1 MRKRFTLIELL
12 VVIAIIAILAAMLL
26 PALAKARDKADAITC
41 TSNLKQIG
49 LGFNMYA
56 MDYKNWNCYQYAW
69 PNGSSTPPRFWWQ
82 DGIAPYVGNYN
93 MYLCPSMDTPASSS
107 SNRPEADGIVN
118 YPAKVESGYA
128 RSNKTAGTLAGTSP
142 SYMHKI
148 TQFKYPSETANA
160 ADSTE
165 MELRSSSPADNLTV
179 GNAKCRLGVRH
190 SGAFQLVFVDGHCG
204 AERFSNPTGIMWDV
218 AAFQ

>member
-26 PALAKARDKADAITC
+26 PALAKAREKADAISC

-82 DGIAPYVGNYN
+82 DAIATYVGDYKV
-93 MYLCPSMDTPASSS
+93 YVCPSDDPATSS
-107 SNRPEADGIVN
+107 SNRPESTGDVN
-118 YPAKVESGYA
+118 YPATVESGYA
-128 RSNKTAGTLAGTSP
+128 RSNKTAGTLIGTSA
-142 SYMHKI
+142 SYMHRI

-160 ADSTE
+160 ADSNN
-165 MELRSSSPADNLTV
+165 MELRSDKPEESLTV
-179 GNAKCRLGVRH
+179 GHAKCRLGVRH

-204 AERFSNPTGIMWDV
+204 AERFSTPRGKMWDV
-218 AAFQ
+218 AAFE